1 MLIAN
6 TLVSGLNISDQD
18 VPHEDI
24 DKEVAHAEKHK
35 FDEVTNLMSRYD
47 KAEARVE
54 YLNSPEY
61 AEKKEQEARE
71 KESQKK
77 QAEMDKKTE
86 EITKKLKEK
95 EEVENK
101 VDTEAI

>member
-1 MLIAN
+1 
-6 TLVSGLNISDQD
+6 
-18 VPHEDI
+18 
-24 DKEVAHAEKHK
+24 
-35 FDEVTNLMSRYD
+35 MSRYD